1 MSSKKTVKVT
11 TKPRVVKKT
20 TQTVKKQA
28 KKVTPQCF
36 VAGTKIHTDKGF
48 IDIENIKAGDYVW
61 SANPEI
67 HEKALKKVNK
77 IFVRETD
84 SIIRLSIN
92 GEKIETTEEHPFYVE
107 GRGWTEAS
115 SLKEGDEVRT
125 ADGSVAAVEASESI
139 KLSEPVKVYNFE
151 VEDFHTYYVSEQ
163 KVLVHNTCA
172 MTAKNSTSIA
182 SAGKL
187 KGGSGATSSNTD
199 ASIDLEFEEWL
210 NRGEA
215 NNIVYFGMIDSKA
228 VYTGITKQSLKKRLY
243 QHRRSGKLFQQLEQQ
258 YSNLT
263 RNQARAIEQYYIEN
277 GPNEFN
283 HINSISPRNR
293 FYNQA
298 VTWVKNY
305 IENQ

>member
-11 TKPRVVKKT
+11 TKPRVVKMT

-107 GRGWTEAS
+107 GRG
-115 SLKEGDEVRT
+115 
-125 ADGSVAAVEASESI
+125 
-139 KLSEPVKVYNFE
+139 
-151 VEDFHTYYVSEQ
+151 
-163 KVLVHNTCA
+163 
-172 MTAKNSTSIA
+172 
-182 SAGKL
+182 
-187 KGGSGATSSNTD
+187 
-199 ASIDLEFEEWL
+199 
-210 NRGEA
+210 
-215 NNIVYFGMIDSKA
+215 
-228 VYTGITKQSLKKRLY
+228 
-243 QHRRSGKLFQQLEQQ
+243 
-258 YSNLT
+258 
-263 RNQARAIEQYYIEN
+263 
-277 GPNEFN
+277 
-283 HINSISPRNR
+283 
-293 FYNQA
+293 
-298 VTWVKNY
+298 
-305 IENQ
+305 

>member
-1 MSSKKTVKVT
+1 MSGKKTVKVT
-11 TKPRVVKKT
+11 TKPNVVKKT

-125 ADGSVAAVEASESI
+125 ADGSVAAVEATESI

-172 MTAKNSTSIA
+172 MTAKNVSVHV
-182 SAGKL
+182 GKSGDTKYIVGAYKDV
-187 KGGSGATSSNTD
+187 KGVEGMD
-199 ASIDLEFEEWL
+199 AHHV
-210 NRGEA
+210 GQ
-215 NNIVYFGMIDSKA
+215 KA
-228 VYTGITKQSLKKRLY
+228 VMEKMVSNYDSQTAPAISVPRMGHTRTAGEVGIVSRHTNGFVSARQLLARDIRELRRVYPDIPNSALRELVTLNKKMYEEMR
-243 QHRRSGKLFQQLEQQ
+243 
-258 YSNLT
+258 
-263 RNQARAIEQYYIEN
+263 
-277 GPNEFN
+277 
-283 HINSISPRNR
+283 
-293 FYNQA
+293 
-298 VTWVKNY
+298 
-305 IENQ
+305 

>member
-11 TKPRVVKKT
+11 TKPKVVKKT
-20 TQTVKKQA
+20 TQTVKKQE
-28 KKVTPQCF
+28 KKVTPLCF

-125 ADGSVAAVEASESI
+125 ADGSVAAVEATESI

-172 MTAKNSTSIA
+172 MTAKNSVSKQNALINKSKAEITSYYPPNDGA
-182 SAGKL
+182 VLTTKNKMYLL
-187 KGGSGATSSNTD
+187 KGERIDRYGSFKGNFFAPEGTNLDMRALPYNADTSLYTK
-199 ASIDLEFEEWL
+199 FEVLKPFEVESSRIAPAFGKPGGGIQYRAPFSAEWL
-210 NRGEA
+210 L
-215 NNIVYFGMIDSKA
+215 KH
-228 VYTGITKQSLKKRLY
+228 GIIKE
-243 QHRRSGKLFQQLEQQ
+243 LE
-258 YSNLT
+258 
-263 RNQARAIEQYYIEN
+263 E
-277 GPNEFN
+277 
-283 HINSISPRNR
+283 
-293 FYNQA
+293 
-298 VTWVKNY
+298 
-305 IENQ
+305 

>member
-11 TKPRVVKKT
+11 TKPKVVKKT

-28 KKVTPQCF
+28 KKITPQCF

-125 ADGSVAAVEASESI
+125 ADGSVAAVEATESI

-172 MTAKNSTSIA
+172 ITAKNVSVHV
-182 SAGKL
+182 GK
-187 KGGSGATSSNTD
+187 SGDTKY
-199 ASIDLEFEEWL
+199 
-210 NRGEA
+210 
-215 NNIVYFGMIDSKA
+215 IVGAYKDVKA
-228 VYTGITKQSLKKRLY
+228 VEKMLNIEGMDAHHVGQGAVMKKLVDNYDYKTAPTISVFKEGHTIRLGEKGTISKNTKGITSVRQLLARDIRELRRVYPDIPNSALRELITMNKKMYEEMR
-243 QHRRSGKLFQQLEQQ
+243 
-258 YSNLT
+258 
-263 RNQARAIEQYYIEN
+263 
-277 GPNEFN
+277 
-283 HINSISPRNR
+283 
-293 FYNQA
+293 
-298 VTWVKNY
+298 
-305 IENQ
+305 

>member
-1 MSSKKTVKVT
+1 M
-11 TKPRVVKKT
+11 
-20 TQTVKKQA
+20 
-28 KKVTPQCF
+28 
-36 VAGTKIHTDKGF
+36 
-48 IDIENIKAGDYVW
+48 W

-125 ADGSVAAVEASESI
+125 ADGSVAAVEATESI

-187 KGGSGATSSNTD
+187 KGGSGATSSNID

-263 RNQARAIEQYYIEN
+263 RNQARAIEQYYICLLYT
-277 GPNEFN
+277 
-283 HINSISPRNR
+283 SRC
-293 FYNQA
+293 
-298 VTWVKNY
+298 V
-305 IENQ
+305 

>member
-1 MSSKKTVKVT
+1 M
-11 TKPRVVKKT
+11 T

-28 KKVTPQCF
+28 KKITPQCF

-125 ADGSVAAVEASESI
+125 ADGSVAAVEATESI

-182 SAGKL
+182 SDGKL
-187 KGGSGATSSNTD
+187 KGGSGATSSNID

-228 VYTGITKQSLKKRLY
+228 VYTGITKQTKNARLN
-243 QHRRSGKLFQQLEQQ
+243 QHNNAGKAFDDLDIQ
-258 YSNLT
+258 YEGLT

-277 GPNEFN
+277 GPNALN
-283 HINSISPRNR
+283 KINSISPNNK
-293 FYNQA
+293 YYQDAMNWAKQYLG
-298 VTWVKNY
+298 V
-305 IENQ
+305 E

>member
-11 TKPRVVKKT
+11 TKPKVVKKT

-48 IDIENIKAGDYVW
+48 LDIENIKAGDYVW

-125 ADGSVAAVEASESI
+125 ADGSVAAVEATESI

-172 MTAKNSTSIA
+172 MTAKNSTVESKGTNRNVDSDLSGTVWDNIRATQSYLPNSSIPKSFEMSVGGA
-182 SAGKL
+182 KVWVHPNATKHLLEYADRRLSHGK
-187 KGGSGATSSNTD
+187 K
-199 ASIDLEFEEWL
+199 
-210 NRGEA
+210 
-215 NNIVYFGMIDSKA
+215 MIE
-228 VYTGITKQSLKKRLY
+228 
-243 QHRRSGKLFQQLEQQ
+243 QQL
-258 YSNLT
+258 L
-263 RNQARAIEQYYIEN
+263 
-277 GPNEFN
+277 
-283 HINSISPRNR
+283 NSLHGAVDKIIKEGYEYDKMVKLDNWEIIISAPGRTGSLPVIKHAL
-293 FYNQA
+293 Y
-298 VTWVKNY
+298 KP
-305 IENQ
+305 

>member
-11 TKPRVVKKT
+11 TKPKVVKKT
-20 TQTVKKQA
+20 TQTVKKQE
-28 KKVTPQCF
+28 KKVTPLCF

-172 MTAKNSTSIA
+172 MTAKNSTSKQNSSDTKLLPAPSSTKIA
-182 SAGKL
+182 YASGKEGEVTL
-187 KGGSGATSSNTD
+187 AKLIGG
-199 ASIDLEFEEWL
+199 
-210 NRGEA
+210 GEA
-215 NNIVYFGMIDSKA
+215 QKYFPTSMGGRFVDRYKARIAHESK
-228 VYTGITKQSLKKRLY
+228 VGYTSLTQRIKIQVLKDEYLVKKRRIDGA
-243 QHRRSGKLFQQLEQQ
+243 HWHFFESSVTGKIGPSQPL
-258 YSNLT
+258 
-263 RNQARAIEQYYIEN
+263 RNFLAEHGIDYTIY
-277 GPNEFN
+277 
-283 HINSISPRNR
+283 
-293 FYNQA
+293 
-298 VTWVKNY
+298 K
-305 IENQ
+305 

>member
-11 TKPRVVKKT
+11 TKPKVVKKT

-28 KKVTPQCF
+28 KKVTPLCF

-107 GRGWTEAS
+107 GRGWTEAAN
-115 SLKEGDEVRT
+115 LKEGDEVRT

-172 MTAKNSTSIA
+172 MTAKNVSVHV
-182 SAGKL
+182 GK
-187 KGGSGATSSNTD
+187 SGDTKY
-199 ASIDLEFEEWL
+199 
-210 NRGEA
+210 
-215 NNIVYFGMIDSKA
+215 IVGAYKDVKA
-228 VYTGITKQSLKKRLY
+228 VEKMLNIEGMDAHHVGQKAVMEKMVSNYDSQTAPAISVPRMGHTVGKGVVARKSKGFMNPRQLIARDIRELRRVYPDIPNSALRELITMNKKMYEEMR
-243 QHRRSGKLFQQLEQQ
+243 
-258 YSNLT
+258 
-263 RNQARAIEQYYIEN
+263 
-277 GPNEFN
+277 
-283 HINSISPRNR
+283 
-293 FYNQA
+293 
-298 VTWVKNY
+298 
-305 IENQ
+305 

>member
-11 TKPRVVKKT
+11 TKPKVVKKT

-107 GRGWTEAS
+107 GRGWTEAA

-125 ADGSVAAVEASESI
+125 ADGSVVAVEASESI

-172 MTAKNSTSIA
+172 MTAKNVSVHV
-182 SAGKL
+182 GKSGDTKYIVGAYKDV
-187 KGGSGATSSNTD
+187 KGVEGMD
-199 ASIDLEFEEWL
+199 AHHV
-210 NRGEA
+210 G
-215 NNIVYFGMIDSKA
+215 
-228 VYTGITKQSLKKRLY
+228 
-243 QHRRSGKLFQQLEQQ
+243 
-258 YSNLT
+258 
-263 RNQARAIEQYYIEN
+263 
-277 GPNEFN
+277 
-283 HINSISPRNR
+283 
-293 FYNQA
+293 
-298 VTWVKNY
+298 
-305 IENQ
+305 

>member
-11 TKPRVVKKT
+11 TKPKVVKKT

-125 ADGSVAAVEASESI
+125 ADGSVAAVEATESI

-172 MTAKNSTSIA
+172 MTAKNVSVHV
-182 SAGKL
+182 GK
-187 KGGSGATSSNTD
+187 SGDTKY
-199 ASIDLEFEEWL
+199 
-210 NRGEA
+210 
-215 NNIVYFGMIDSKA
+215 IVGAYKDVKA
-228 VYTGITKQSLKKRLY
+228 VEKMLNIEGMDAHHVGQKAVMEKMVSNYDSQTAPAISVPRMGHTVGKGVVARKSKGFMNPRQLIARDIRELRRVYPDIPNSALRELITLNKKMYEEMR
-243 QHRRSGKLFQQLEQQ
+243 
-258 YSNLT
+258 
-263 RNQARAIEQYYIEN
+263 
-277 GPNEFN
+277 
-283 HINSISPRNR
+283 
-293 FYNQA
+293 
-298 VTWVKNY
+298 
-305 IENQ
+305 

>member
-1 MSSKKTVKVT
+1 MSGKKTVKVT
-11 TKPRVVKKT
+11 TKPNVVKKT

-125 ADGSVAAVEASESI
+125 ADGSVAAVEAAWSI

-172 MTAKNSTSIA
+172 MTAKNVSVHVGKSGDTKYIVGAYKDVKAVEKMLNIEGMDAHHVGQGAVMKKLVDDYDYKTAPTISVPK
-182 SAGKL
+182 AGHRVK
-187 KGGSGATSSNTD
+187 
-199 ASIDLEFEEWL
+199 
-210 NRGEA
+210 
-215 NNIVYFGMIDSKA
+215 NNIGRIS
-228 VYTGITKQSLKKRLY
+228 TRTEGIYNVRQLIARDVRELRRIYPDIPNAALRDLINMNKKMYEEVR
-243 QHRRSGKLFQQLEQQ
+243 K
-258 YSNLT
+258 
-263 RNQARAIEQYYIEN
+263 
-277 GPNEFN
+277 
-283 HINSISPRNR
+283 
-293 FYNQA
+293 
-298 VTWVKNY
+298 
-305 IENQ
+305 

>member
-11 TKPRVVKKT
+11 TKPKVVKKT

-48 IDIENIKAGDYVW
+48 LDIENIKAGDYVW

-125 ADGSVAAVEASESI
+125 ADGSAAAVEASESI

-172 MTAKNSTSIA
+172 MTAKNVSVHV
-182 SAGKL
+182 GK
-187 KGGSGATSSNTD
+187 SGDTKY
-199 ASIDLEFEEWL
+199 
-210 NRGEA
+210 
-215 NNIVYFGMIDSKA
+215 IVGAYKDVKA
-228 VYTGITKQSLKKRLY
+228 VEKMLNIEGMDAHHVGQKAVMEKMVSNYDSQTAPAISVPRIGHRFLGDEGIVSRSTKGISNPRQLLARDIRELRRVYPDIPNSALRELVTLNKKMYEEMR
-243 QHRRSGKLFQQLEQQ
+243 
-258 YSNLT
+258 
-263 RNQARAIEQYYIEN
+263 
-277 GPNEFN
+277 
-283 HINSISPRNR
+283 
-293 FYNQA
+293 
-298 VTWVKNY
+298 
-305 IENQ
+305 

>member
-11 TKPRVVKKT
+11 TKPRVVKMT
-20 TQTVKKQA
+20 NQTVKKQA
-28 KKVTPQCF
+28 KTVTPRCF

-107 GRGWTEAS
+107 GRGWTEAA

-125 ADGSVAAVEASESI
+125 ADGSAAAVEASESI
-139 KLSEPVKVYNFE
+139 KLSEPVKMYNFE

-172 MTAKNSTSIA
+172 MTAKNVSVHV
-182 SAGKL
+182 GK
-187 KGGSGATSSNTD
+187 SGDTKY
-199 ASIDLEFEEWL
+199 
-210 NRGEA
+210 
-215 NNIVYFGMIDSKA
+215 IVGAYKDVKA
-228 VYTGITKQSLKKRLY
+228 VEKMLNIEGMDADVYKRQTY
-243 QHRRSGKLFQQLEQQ
+243 C
-258 YSNLT
+258 
-263 RNQARAIEQYYIEN
+263 
-277 GPNEFN
+277 
-283 HINSISPRNR
+283 
-293 FYNQA
+293 
-298 VTWVKNY
+298 
-305 IENQ
+305 